1 MSTILQP
8 TFILLLFVLIRSGD
22 ISISA
27 IVARNAT
34 RAVIYGLLALIA
46 LLGMFVMFGAH

>member
-22 ISISA
+22 IAISA
-27 IVARNAT
+27 IVARNVW
-34 RAVIYGLLALIA
+34 RSIIYGLLALIA
-46 LLGMFVMFGAH
+46 LLGIFVLFGAH